1 MIKAAFVYR
10 GEDLKSLTVKGHAE
24 SAPKGED
31 LICAAISAIVVGGLN
46 AYKDD
51 ESLYEAKVEE
61 GNVELL
67 VKGKQSVHDQ
77 IVNETI
83 ESQIKDV
90 AASYPK
96 YVTLERKNEK

>member
-1 MIKAAFVYR
+1 MIKATFVYR
-10 GEDLKSLTVKGHAE
+10 DKDLKSLTVKGHAN
-24 SAPKGED
+24 SAPYGED
-31 LICAAISAIVVGGLN
+31 LVCAAISAIVVGGLN
-46 AYKDD
+46 AYTDD
-51 ESLYEAKVEE
+51 PSIYEAKVEE

-67 VKGKQSVHDQ
+67 VKGKQSIHDQ

-96 YVTLERKNEK
+96 HVTLERKKEE